1 MFIASLFIKPERSGI
16 YFRRIVEE
24 MESIG
29 FGSLGLVLLTSIFM
43 GAVITIQTAYNLVS
57 PLVPLYVVGIVARDS
72 IIIEF
77 SPTIVMLVLAGKVG
91 SNVASEIG
99 TMRVTE
105 QIDALEIMGI
115 NPSGY
120 LVLPKVIAAVF
131 IMPFLIMISMFV
143 GIGGGWIAGFI
154 SGVIPSSEYIKGLQA
169 DFLPFNVTFA
179 MTKTVVF
186 AYIITTVSA
195 FQGFYTDGG
204 ALQVGQSST
213 RAVVYSS
220 ILILIFDYILTQL
233 MLA

>member
-1 MFIASLFIKPERSGI
+1 
-16 YFRRIVEE
+16 
-24 MESIG
+24 METIG

-57 PLVPLYVVGIVARDS
+57 PLVPAYVVGIVARDS

-131 IMPFLIMISMFV
+131 IMPFLIMISMLV
-143 GIGGGWIAGFI
+143 GIGGGWFAGYI
-154 SGVIPSSEYIKGLQA
+154 SGVIPSSEYIRGIQS
-169 DFLPFNVTFA
+169 DFLPFNVVFA

-220 ILILIFDYILTQL
+220 ILILVFDYILTQL

>member
-1 MFIASLFIKPERSGI
+1 
-16 YFRRIVEE
+16 
-24 MESIG
+24 MENIG

-57 PLVPLYVVGIVARDS
+57 PLVPIYVVGIVARDS

-143 GIGGGWIAGFI
+143 GIGGGWLAGFI
-154 SGVIPSSEYIKGLQA
+154 SGVIPSSEYIRGLQA
-169 DFLPFNVTFA
+169 DFNPFNVTFA

-220 ILILIFDYILTQL
+220 ILILVFDYILTQL

>member
-1 MFIASLFIKPERSGI
+1 M
-16 YFRRIVEE
+16 EE
-24 MESIG
+24 MDNIG
-29 FGSLGLVLLTSIFM
+29 FGSLGLVLLTSVFM

-57 PLVPLYVVGIVARDS
+57 PLVPIYVVGIVARDS

-77 SPTIVMLVLAGKVG
+77 APTIVMLVLAGKVG
-91 SNVASEIG
+91 SNISSEIG

-120 LVLPKVIAAVF
+120 LVLPKLIAAVF
-131 IMPFLIMISMFV
+131 IMPFLVLISMFV
-143 GIGGGWIAGFI
+143 GIGGGWVAGVI
-154 SGVIPSSEYIKGLQA
+154 SGVIPSSEYIRGLQA
-169 DFLPFNVTFA
+169 DFIPFNVTFA

-195 FQGFYTDGG
+195 YQGFFTDGG

-213 RAVVYSS
+213 RAVVFSS

>member
-1 MFIASLFIKPERSGI
+1 MFIASLFIKPERASI
-16 YFRRIVEE
+16 YIKKIVEE
-24 MESIG
+24 MDSIG
-29 FGSLGLVLLTSIFM
+29 FGSLGLVLLTSVFM

-57 PLVPLYVVGIVARDS
+57 PLVPIYVVGIVARDS

-77 SPTIVMLVLAGKVG
+77 APTIVMLVLAGKVG

-120 LVLPKVIAAVF
+120 LVLPKLIAAVF
-131 IMPFLIMISMFV
+131 IMPFLVLISMFV
-143 GIGGGWIAGFI
+143 GIAGGWAAGVI
-154 SGVIPSSEYIKGLQA
+154 SGVIPSSEYVRGLQS
-169 DFLPFNVTFA
+169 DFIPFNVTFA

-186 AYIITTVSA
+186 AYLITTISA
-195 FQGFYTDGG
+195 YQGFFTDGG

-213 RAVVYSS
+213 RAVVFSS